1 MQTEEKTLDSIV
13 DSTLDQI
20 VDSTTEI
27 GIQVEP
33 LETYTQPIDS
43 IANIPNL
50 DYPVME
56 PTLISSIPET

>member
-43 IANIPNL
+43 IW
-50 DYPVME
+50 
-56 PTLISSIPET
+56 SWW